1 MRTSAGNVSCARSDG
16 PAGGRHRF
24 ERDQLGL
31 LRRQKRHAADL
42 ARCGFAQPEP
52 ELFDLAADMLPAG
65 ELFAAD
71 AELGDLAFGLFD
83 LLSGFADRAIRFRN
97 LLVQI
102 DVDVQKR
109 RDDTEEECE
118 LDDGRESRTESRCG
132 RSGALLRAFLIFPVE
147 CS

>member
-1 MRTSAGNVSCARSDG
+1 
-16 PAGGRHRF
+16 
-24 ERDQLGL
+24 
-31 LRRQKRHAADL
+31 
-42 ARCGFAQPEP
+42 
-52 ELFDLAADMLPAG
+52 MLPAG

-83 LLSGFADRAIRFRN
+83 LLAGFADRAIRFRN

-132 RSGALLRAFLIFPVE
+132 GLRAFASAFLIFPVE